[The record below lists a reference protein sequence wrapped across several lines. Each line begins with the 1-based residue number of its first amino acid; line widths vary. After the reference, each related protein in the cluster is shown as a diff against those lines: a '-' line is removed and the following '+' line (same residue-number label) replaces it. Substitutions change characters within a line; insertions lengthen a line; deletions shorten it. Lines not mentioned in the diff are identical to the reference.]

1 MKIVLCTREDPIK
14 VRDALKQLLTESI
27 IENNIR
33 IQSIDLSDLSS
44 VEAAVQEIKCREK
57 KIDLL
62 LNCAGISSIP
72 SRQLTAQNFE
82 MQLGVL
88 CITYHR
94 HL

>member
-44 VEAAVQEIKCREK
+44 VEAAVQEIKCKEK

-82 MQLGVL
+82 LQLGEI
-88 CITYHR
+88 CITCHR
-94 HL
+94 Q